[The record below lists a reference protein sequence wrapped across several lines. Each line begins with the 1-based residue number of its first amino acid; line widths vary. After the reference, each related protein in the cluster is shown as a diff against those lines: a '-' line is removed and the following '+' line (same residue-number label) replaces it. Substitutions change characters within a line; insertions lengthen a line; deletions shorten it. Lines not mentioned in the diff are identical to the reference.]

1 MARQIGID
9 SLNKKIEKAEQNV
22 SRTRAAYEAATA
34 ELKELLDKRD
44 ALKKDMVIQAIMKSN
59 KSLDEILAY
68 IGGITQDDEQ

>member
-22 SRTRAAYEAATA
+22 SRTRAAYETATA